1 MAAKTNSTPFT
12 KKKAIIFVTGMSGTG
27 KSTVLK
33 ELSLK
38 GHKIVDTDYDGLIV
52 YGTDPRW
59 GPGWLWDEKRMKS
72 ILTEHTQGTLFIA
85 GTVSNQRKFYSH
97 FDAIVLLS
105 APLEVMR
112 ERIEFRS
119 TNNYGKTKEQW
130 EEIVHY
136 TKKIEPL
143 IRNGANFEIDTRK
156 PLNQI
161 VDELEQIA
169 CD

>member
-72 ILTEHTQGTLFIA
+72 ILPSIPKVHFSLRVLYQTKGNFIPILM
-85 GTVSNQRKFYSH
+85 Q
-97 FDAIVLLS
+97 LS
-105 APLEVMR
+105 
-112 ERIEFRS
+112 
-119 TNNYGKTKEQW
+119 Y
-130 EEIVHY
+130 
-136 TKKIEPL
+136 
-143 IRNGANFEIDTRK
+143 
-156 PLNQI
+156 
-161 VDELEQIA
+161 
-169 CD
+169 